1 VEDSNQSLF
10 PVSVVVLSGDF
21 VPVIVLSVVV
31 LLTVAA
37 YILRQFIERSDG
49 FTPPEITFM
58 NFTYITIAHF
68 TL

>member
-49 FTPPEITFM
+49 FTPEITFM